1 MVCLSI
7 RRSLPNT
14 CENDFNRPVLLL
26 WPKGSLIIGVENEG
40 GMPALHRRASSRLH
54 LFRADLGWCQ
64 VIHPTTSF
72 APAPQV
78 TARQRNIAITEINKP
93 ERNVWI
99 AHDKDIGRLAG
110 CCNFKAPVWVSHPK
124 LAREGTII
132 GGEAV
137 SGPRFRG
144 PKNAAE
150 TSDRENLPCSA
161 MALSFVG

>member
-1 MVCLSI
+1 MIVSCWSDANKARRDRPQSI
-7 RRSLPNT
+7 VSLACFRISHGTSP
-14 CENDFNRPVLLL
+14 
-26 WPKGSLIIGVENEG
+26 G

-150 TSDRENLPCSA
+150 TSDRENPPCSA